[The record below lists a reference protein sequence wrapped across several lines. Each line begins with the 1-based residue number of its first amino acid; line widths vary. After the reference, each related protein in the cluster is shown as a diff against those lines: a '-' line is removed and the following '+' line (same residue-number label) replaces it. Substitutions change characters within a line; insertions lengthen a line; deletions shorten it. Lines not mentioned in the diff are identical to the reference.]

1 MQQAIDAAYLQLRA
15 NKSNVYSL
23 HDVEY
28 QHTPMKNLQLPATDI
43 MPTEFAYFSLIA
55 ILLPCITGI
64 LIPLV
69 EEKQD
74 GVKVIFRY

>member
-1 MQQAIDAAYLQLRA
+1 MQQAIDEAYMKLTS
-15 NKSNVYSL
+15 NKSTTLTPQS
-23 HDVEY
+23 VEY
-28 QHTPMKNLQLPATDI
+28 NHSPMKNIQHPSTDI
-43 MPTEFAYFSLIA
+43 TQTEFAFFSLVA

-74 GVKVIFRY
+74 GIKV